1 MSNDADTLPLFT
13 WKQPDCRLIPFP
25 MVKRIGR
32 IRDTA
37 AKMLDKPTEKSA
49 EHYRRQ
55 VDEAMTIQLSKIGLA
70 GEKIEVERA
79 AFWKAVE
86 AEMTRQVDG
95 WVQHQPDGAK

>member
-1 MSNDADTLPLFT
+1 MQRISNDADNLPLFA
-13 WKQPDCRLIPFP
+13 WKQPECRLIPFP

-55 VDEAMTIQLSKIGLA
+55 VDEAMTGQLSKIGLL
-70 GEKIEVERA
+70 GEAIEAERT
-79 AFWKAVE
+79 AFWNAVDL
-86 AEMTRQVDG
+86 EMTRQ
-95 WVQHQPDGAK
+95 A

>member
-1 MSNDADTLPLFT
+1 
-13 WKQPDCRLIPFP
+13 

-55 VDEAMTIQLSKIGLA
+55 VDEAMTGQLSKIGLL
-70 GEKIEVERA
+70 GEAIEAERT
-79 AFWKAVE
+79 AFWNAVDL
-86 AEMTRQVDG
+86 EMTRQ
-95 WVQHQPDGAK
+95 A

>member
-13 WKQPDCRLIPFP
+13 WKQPDCTLIPFP
-25 MVKRIGR
+25 MVNRIGR

-55 VDEAMTIQLSKIGLA
+55 VDEAITGQLSKIGVSVDELEA
-70 GEKIEVERA
+70 ERA
-79 AFWKAVE
+79 AFWKAVA
-86 AEMTRQVDG
+86 AEMMRQEYG
-95 WVQHQPDGAK
+95 WQQRTD